1 MALLIALGVIV
12 LLFLLISWIQERAR
26 RRREA
31 QIRAWAE
38 SRDMAYAAEA
48 GPALD
53 TGASLLFIQGTGG
66 KPGLFMHG
74 QRDGIDVALFEYR
87 FWVPAGRYYRNWV
100 QTVVRLASPDLALPA
115 FAIIPAPVFDAMTE
129 RARTKEMRE
138 QLETSP
144 YLTFREAPE
153 FSRRNHVYAPDK
165 ERVRALITPE
175 VIAFYESHPGLCT
188 EGYEDALFFYRLD
201 QLVDPD
207 ALDDVL
213 SEALEA
219 YQLFKTDRR
228 DV

>member
-1 MALLIALGVIV
+1 
-12 LLFLLISWIQERAR
+12 
-26 RRREA
+26 
-31 QIRAWAE
+31 
-38 SRDMAYAAEA
+38 
-48 GPALD
+48 
-53 TGASLLFIQGTGG
+53 
-66 KPGLFMHG
+66 
-74 QRDGIDVALFEYR
+74 
-87 FWVPAGRYYRNWV
+87 V